1 MKEGH
6 MDENLPAAN
15 GIDFQLTEEMTM
27 LRQAVRD
34 FAEGEISPVV
44 MKYDEAQEF
53 PMPVVRK
60 MAELGFLGAT
70 IPVEYGGAGL
80 SPLHFVIIME
90 ELSRIDPSVG
100 LTLAA
105 HSGLCLQHIFL
116 FANDEQKKRLVPDL
130 AAGAKIGSWCLTEP
144 GSGSDASG
152 MRTTAKRDSDSY
164 IITGSK
170 VFITNGSKASTYVV
184 MAKTDMTK
192 GNKGIS
198 AFVVE
203 RERKGV
209 SVGKKENKLGM
220 RASDTVMMVFDEV
233 RIPKENLLGA
243 GGEGFKQA
251 LAVLDTGRI
260 GIAALSVGLAQGAL
274 DAAKKYA
281 KERQAFG
288 KPISEFQGI
297 QFKLADM
304 ATDVAAARLLTY
316 RAAMARQQGEDINL
330 IAAQAKL
337 FASEVAQRVA
347 TEAVQ
352 IHGGYGFIKDFPV
365 EKYYRDVKI
374 LTIGE
379 GTSEVQKM
387 VISRNLLEG

>member
-1 MKEGH
+1 
-6 MDENLPAAN
+6 MDENLPTAN
-15 GIDFQLTEEMTM
+15 GINFQLTEELTM
-27 LRQAVRD
+27 LRQSVRD
-34 FAEGEISPVV
+34 FAEGEISPLV
-44 MKYDEAQEF
+44 MRYDEDQEF
-53 PMPVVRK
+53 PMPVVQK

-70 IPVEYGGAGL
+70 VPVELGGAGL

-90 ELSRIDPSVG
+90 ELSRVDPSVG

-105 HSGLCLQHIFL
+105 HSGLCLQHISL
-116 FANDEQKKRLVPDL
+116 FANDEQKKRFVPDL
-130 AAGAKIGSWCLTEP
+130 ATGAKIGSWCLTEP

-152 MRTTAKRDSDSY
+152 MKTKAKREADSY
-164 IITGSK
+164 IISGSK
-170 VFITNGSKASTYVV
+170 TFITNGSKASTYVV

-203 RERKGV
+203 RDRKGV

-233 RIPKENLLGA
+233 KIPKDNLLGA
-243 GGEGFKQA
+243 EGEGFKQA

-281 KERQAFG
+281 KERRAFG
-288 KPISEFQGI
+288 KTIGEFQGI

-304 ATDVAAARLLTY
+304 ATEVEAARLLTY
-316 RAAMARQQGEDINL
+316 RAALARQKGEDINL

-352 IHGGYGFIKDFPV
+352 IHGGYGFIKDFPA
-365 EKYYRDVKI
+365 EKYYRDVKL

-379 GTSEVQKM
+379 GTSEVQKL
-387 VISRNLLEG
+387 VISRNLLES